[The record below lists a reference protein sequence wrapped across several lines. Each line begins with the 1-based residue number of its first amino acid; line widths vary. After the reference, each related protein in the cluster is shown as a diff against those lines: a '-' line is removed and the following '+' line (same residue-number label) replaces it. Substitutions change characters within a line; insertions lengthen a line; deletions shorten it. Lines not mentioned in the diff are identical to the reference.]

1 MDIANN
7 SIRIRIF
14 TTNCRNKITSTQAM
28 QASRKKGYAG
38 KKKMYLI
45 VKMVKHSH
53 PKKVCDELG

>member
-1 MDIANN
+1 
-7 SIRIRIF
+7 
-14 TTNCRNKITSTQAM
+14 M

>member
-1 MDIANN
+1 VDIANN

-38 KKKMYLI
+38 KKKN
-45 VKMVKHSH
+45 VPDCKDGKTFP
-53 PKKVCDELG
+53 PKKGL